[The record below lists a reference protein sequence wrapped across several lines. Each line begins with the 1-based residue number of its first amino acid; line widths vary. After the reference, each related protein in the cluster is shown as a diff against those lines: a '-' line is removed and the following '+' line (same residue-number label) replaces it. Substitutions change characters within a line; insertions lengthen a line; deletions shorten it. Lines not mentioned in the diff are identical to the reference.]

1 MSTVFQE
8 TIRYAV
14 VSARALATDI
24 AVLVFGILRHAA
36 FLFRPTPRGLSDICH
51 AFQR

>member
-14 VSARALATDI
+14 LSACALVIDI
-24 AVLVFGILRHAA
+24 TVLFFGILWRAA
-36 FLFRPTPRGLSDICH
+36 SVFSSSATRLE
-51 AFQR
+51 

>member
-14 VSARALATDI
+14 VSACALAIDI
-24 AVLVFGILRHAA
+24 TVLFFGILWHAA
-36 FLFRPTPRGLSDICH
+36 SILSST
-51 AFQR
+51 ATRLE

>member
-14 VSARALATDI
+14 VSARAFVMGITVLFFAILWHADSNFSSNATR
-24 AVLVFGILRHAA
+24 LE
-36 FLFRPTPRGLSDICH
+36 
-51 AFQR
+51 

>member
-14 VSARALATDI
+14 VSACALVIDI
-24 AVLVFGILRHAA
+24 TVLFFGILRHAA
-36 FLFRPTPRGLSDICH
+36 SFFSSNAPRLE
-51 AFQR
+51 